1 MKLAYI
7 GQNQDSGLY
16 PKKSGVIFFKAK
28 LLNPKHGAPTDM
40 KISRYSFIA
49 PALSV
54 KTFTFFIVIR
64 LVTLGCVKN
73 RLLERCSHHALDSIV

>member
-28 LLNPKHGAPTDM
+28 LLNPKHGDM
-40 KISRYSFIA
+40 NHVTVFEDG
-49 PALSV
+49 
-54 KTFTFFIVIR
+54 
-64 LVTLGCVKN
+64 LV
-73 RLLERCSHHALDSIV
+73 SP

>member
-28 LLNPKHGAPTDM
+28 LLNPKHGGFDVQSLNTDFLCKFYKEFKLM
-40 KISRYSFIA
+40 AIY
-49 PALSV
+49 
-54 KTFTFFIVIR
+54 
-64 LVTLGCVKN
+64 
-73 RLLERCSHHALDSIV
+73 

>member
-28 LLNPKHGAPTDM
+28 LLNPKHGDLNDQM
-40 KISRYSFIA
+40 RKIKFNDVLQYSIDYFVGRIW
-49 PALSV
+49 L
-54 KTFTFFIVIR
+54 
-64 LVTLGCVKN
+64 
-73 RLLERCSHHALDSIV
+73 

>member
-28 LLNPKHGAPTDM
+28 LLNQKHGE
-40 KISRYSFIA
+40 
-49 PALSV
+49 
-54 KTFTFFIVIR
+54 
-64 LVTLGCVKN
+64 LGIIYY
-73 RLLERCSHHALDSIV
+73 E